1 MKKTISLVL
10 ALLLFITASF
20 ALTSCGGDS
29 ISAENWQAAF
39 GGRNFVFDT
48 FTGDAVSIIMYEGGY
63 CYSELTNVG
72 TEDEPSYDYDTE
84 ELYSKTEDGTTTY
97 YKTVYRTDD
106 TVVEITEADFEFSRE
121 DFAPILDFVRDNQSL
136 FKSSRFPSTFYY
148 EGELPG
154 EVKAWID
161 SWVETPADFYSIVV
175 DGDYQNGEV
184 DRLLVYSDST
194 IAEREEEAINN
205 GHSEIEADII
215 FGGFG
220 DQFCYPLYCESLESL
235 DNFSVIGGEGENYME
250 LYFDGDNFRLYTPTV
265 AEGEY
270 SEAIFAVVDGAYKY
284 FKRVEGGEWE
294 VETLGRDA
302 YMSRLSE
309 FRKLF
314 GGEPLFDSNNP
325 FTTEIDDNKF
335 VADEWAQVYSG
346 KSGFFD
352 LYYTKIEISFD
363 NNYYVVGA
371 AWNIKMQQVNL
382 GDAVVDAGRYVM
394 TVGGVEVT
402 APN

>member
-1 MKKTISLVL
+1 MKKTLSLVL
-10 ALLLFITASF
+10 ALLLFISASF
-20 ALTSCGGDS
+20 ALTSCGDDS

-39 GGRNFVFDT
+39 GGSNFVFNTYSD
-48 FTGDAVSIIMYEGGY
+48 DAVSIMMYEGGY
-63 CYSELTNVG
+63 WYSERTNIG
-72 TEDEPSYDYDTE
+72 TEDEPNYSYETE

-106 TVVEITEADFEFSRE
+106 TAVEITEADFEFSRE
-121 DFAPILDFVRDNQSL
+121 DFAPILDFLRDNQSL
-136 FKSSRFPSTFYY
+136 FKKARFPDTFCY
-148 EGELPG
+148 EGELPA

-161 SWVETPADFYSIVV
+161 SLVETPAGFYSIVV
-175 DGDYQNGEV
+175 EGDYRDGKVE
-184 DRLLVYSDST
+184 RLLVYSDST
-194 IAEREEEAINN
+194 IADREEEAINN
-205 GHSEIEADII
+205 GHSNINPVIT

-220 DQFCYPLYCESLESL
+220 DQFCYPLYRESLKSL
-235 DNFSVIGGEGENYME
+235 DNFSVIGGDGANYME
-250 LYFDGDNFRLYTPTV
+250 LYFDGDNFRMYTPTV

-302 YMSRLSE
+302 YMSRIAE

-314 GGEPLFDSNNP
+314 GGEPLFSPNNP
-325 FTTEIDDNKF
+325 YTTKIDNNKF
-335 VADEWAQVYSG
+335 VADEWAQINSG

-363 NNYYVVGA
+363 NNYYIVGA